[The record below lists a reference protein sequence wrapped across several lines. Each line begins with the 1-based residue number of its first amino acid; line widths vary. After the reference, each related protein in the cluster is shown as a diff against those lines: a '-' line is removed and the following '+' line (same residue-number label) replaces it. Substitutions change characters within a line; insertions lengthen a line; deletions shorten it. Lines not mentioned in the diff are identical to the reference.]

1 MSSNNGV
8 ERSGRAGCHCGAT
21 KCLARMCFVR
31 PPLLQNQ
38 QLHPG
43 DRQGIVRNIEHK
55 AVKGFDSAI
64 L

>member
-1 MSSNNGV
+1 MSSNNGA
-8 ERSGRAGCHCGAT
+8 ERSARAGCRCGAT

-38 QLHPG
+38 RLHPG
-43 DRQGIVRNIEHK
+43 DGQGIVRNIEGK
-55 AVKGFDSAI
+55 AVKGFDSAK